1 MPSGGDDHVLLAWM
15 TFERMDDGSI
25 QVQDK
30 TLVELVS
37 RD

>member
-15 TFERMDDGSI
+15 NFERMAAI
-25 QVQDK
+25 KNK